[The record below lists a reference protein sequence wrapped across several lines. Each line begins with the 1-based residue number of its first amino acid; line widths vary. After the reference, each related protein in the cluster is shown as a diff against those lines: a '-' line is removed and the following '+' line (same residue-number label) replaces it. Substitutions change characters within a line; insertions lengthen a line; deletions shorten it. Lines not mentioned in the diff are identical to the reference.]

1 MRRVIRSANGLSVE
15 IVQTAEPDAA
25 KFLMTFTD
33 KPLSLRKWLVT
44 DSQGVSTS
52 VTLVA
57 PEYNVTI
64 PRNVFVFDETKFER
78 ETQ

>member
-1 MRRVIRSANGLSVE
+1 
-15 IVQTAEPDAA
+15 
-25 KFLMTFTD
+25 MTFTD

-44 DSQGVSTS
+44 DAQGVSTS

-57 PEYNVTI
+57 PEYNVAI
-64 PRNVFVFDETKFER
+64 PRSVFVFDETKFER